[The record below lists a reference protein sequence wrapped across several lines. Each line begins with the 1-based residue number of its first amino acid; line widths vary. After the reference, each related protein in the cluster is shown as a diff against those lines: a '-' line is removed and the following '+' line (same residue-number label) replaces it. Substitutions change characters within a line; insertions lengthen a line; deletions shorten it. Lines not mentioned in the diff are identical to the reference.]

1 MTGSYNIV
9 HIQIKGVM
17 YHFWGVHQW
26 VLHGSHCSLRE
37 KKKNR
42 PNGLRKEQFCSLN
55 GH

>member
-26 VLHGSHCSLRE
+26 VLHGSHCSLR
-37 KKKNR
+37 KKKQ
-42 PNGLRKEQFCSLN
+42 KKQTKWF
-55 GH
+55 